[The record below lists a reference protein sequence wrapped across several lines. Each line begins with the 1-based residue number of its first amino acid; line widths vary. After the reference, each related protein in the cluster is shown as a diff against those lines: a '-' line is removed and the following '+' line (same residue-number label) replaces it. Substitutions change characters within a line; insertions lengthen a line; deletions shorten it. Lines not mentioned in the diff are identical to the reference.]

1 MMELPKFWVANLPE
15 KHGKASNLITSDGL
29 SHFITISWQR
39 GGYTAFSET
48 SKLIQPRASRYVPP

>member
-39 GGYTAFSET
+39 GGIYCIFRDIKTYPA
-48 SKLIQPRASRYVPP
+48 KG